1 MKILYATISKT
12 GKRPQNEDAVLVSD
26 VPEQERWTGIIC
38 DGMGGHKGGEIASN
52 TVISAFMNYWM
63 NQEKQEDSKEKILYA
78 CATAFKELN
87 AKANELHHLEMGT
100 TLVMASIKQKRFTV
114 VHVGDSRCYLFR
126 KNSGLLFQTRD
137 HTENSFG
144 WEVVNRCF
152 FSYDPI
158 KAYPDIMQFPV
169 KSGDRILLCSDGVY
183 KSMTPEALQALMQEN
198 DTPDRI
204 VEAID
209 RICQTES
216 HDNYSAII
224 AFCEE

>member
-38 DGMGGHKGGEIASN
+38 DGMGGHKDGETASN
-52 TVISAFMNYWM
+52 TVISAFMKYWID
-63 NQEKQEDSKEKILYA
+63 QEKLEDSKKKILYA

-144 WEVVNRCF
+144 WEVVNRSF

-158 KAYPDIMQFPV
+158 KSYPDIMQFPV

-224 AFCEE
+224 GFCEE